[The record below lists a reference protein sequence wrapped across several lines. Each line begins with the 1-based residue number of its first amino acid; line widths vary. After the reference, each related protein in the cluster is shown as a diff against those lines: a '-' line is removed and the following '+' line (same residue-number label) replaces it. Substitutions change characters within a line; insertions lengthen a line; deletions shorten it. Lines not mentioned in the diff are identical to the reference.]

1 MQATKQ
7 SGKISHC
14 GCCSLSTVIRQ
25 ITSPLSLF
33 FTSSPLVCVQ
43 TWSVE
48 GSEDDGLCD
57 SFHLLRHLAGVS
69 PTGQLHSPSCNRM
82 IQLFL
87 SCFFFF
93 YIYFSCW
100 RILFITPQTV
110 SLSLFTGRKL
120 SRRYGRI
127 FKCCRW
133 YSVPTFVTSFLRR
146 SKGYIYGWQKVAQIH
161 FTMRPTGILHSRW
174 NLSWCLLMH
183 ASAWLR
189 AF

>member
-43 TWSVE
+43 TWSAE

-69 PTGQLHSPSCNRM
+69 PTGQLHSPLCNRM

-87 SCFFFF
+87 SCFFFLHLF
-93 YIYFSCW
+93 FVLAHIIYHTS
-100 RILFITPQTV
+100 V
-110 SLSLFTGRKL
+110 SLPLFTGRKP
-120 SRRYGRI
+120 SRRYGR
-127 FKCCRW
+127 
-133 YSVPTFVTSFLRR
+133 
-146 SKGYIYGWQKVAQIH
+146 
-161 FTMRPTGILHSRW
+161 
-174 NLSWCLLMH
+174 
-183 ASAWLR
+183 SAVVDTVSQHL
-189 AF
+189 